1 MSTSST
7 STSRLSD
14 SEKLTADNYGSWKLR
29 VYGLMLRTKLWSIVS
44 SNVPTVEEFR
54 AMTSEAKATWDEKDG
69 QALGE
74 IIGSLS
80 TSQLIN
86 VNGCRHANEA
96 WIKLDELHRP
106 KSSQSFV
113 YIRTKLDRTRLE
125 ETTPGTMQAHIG
137 ELRNVMD
144 QLSDLGVSE
153 ALSTKAAAVVLLNSI
168 KHSDYQTVVAI
179 LSNGPMDD
187 LTFDKVAATLLG
199 EERRLAQQESA
210 PTNSTAKAEAA
221 SAATAVVAGAGRGRR
236 GNNNRRPPCGVCGM
250 TNHPTAKCY
259 EVIGYPAG
267 HPRHQN
273 ASTNGSSQ
281 SPKMGQA
288 QSAFNGCTR
297 VVNDVVKTPE
307 AGPTMPAA
315 STSAA
320 LVQMPL
326 DQVTKPTGSTTEA
339 CEWLIDSGASMHLC
353 NNRQWFADFQPVTD
367 KKVIL
372 GDNRTVPALGCGRID
387 VDISSFGH
395 KSSGEFNNVL
405 YAPALAVNL
414 LSVSKLTEA
423 GLHLSFHGQH
433 CIIRSQQGSVIARAE
448 KEKTGNL
455 YRLLIRP
462 RLPPSPS
469 ANVAQTQTLPEVATI
484 SSSQDEQIHLRLAHE
499 RLGHL
504 NVKALTQLRADNM
517 ATDIT
522 WSSSDRTPAAFQCD
536 SCHMNKSHRASMP
549 QAGTQRATQPLEL
562 VHSDVCGPLQAQS
575 IGAKAIYFVTFIDDF
590 SRYTVVYPM
599 QRKSEVF
606 DRFVIYKAWAE
617 TRTGKRVRCLR
628 SDGGGEYNSKA
639 FDNFMR
645 TYGITRQ
652 LTPSYTPEH
661 NGVAERANRTLMEMV
676 RCMLY
681 NARLPYG
688 FWALAL
694 SAAAYLRNRSPTRAI
709 QRKTPFEAWSGQK
722 PSHKSLR
729 VFGCLAYVHIPKQTR
744 RKLDNKA
751 RPCIFV
757 GYSTEAKAWLCYDPA
772 RNITLTSR
780 DVIFVENKPGILF
793 SQSWTQS
800 QSMGNILNEGALDAS
815 NASNTSITVE
825 DAPIQSGPLNRFD
838 EGVEA
843 KEGSQP
849 IIPSEEVENDS
860 SHSHMDQEY
869 EQKEE
874 EVKYDN
880 AAQEDDQ
887 NDSDD
892 DRLPLSQLL
901 LTHPFQRGR
910 GQDHGPAQPSG
921 NPRRSLRDHVSSRAL
936 DAQRRSTNSSL
947 RDNSHA
953 HTALTQSAE
962 SQTATNLEPS
972 TFGEAMRRDDRQ
984 QWEQA
989 AQEEIESI
997 HDAGTWTLAPL
1008 PPGRQ
1013 AIGCKWVFKLKHKAD
1028 GSIDRYKARLVAK
1041 GFSQR
1046 EGIDYD
1052 ETFAPVAKFPAIR
1065 ALLSLVAHY
1074 NLELHQMD
1082 VRTAFLNGDLDR
1094 DIYMRQ
1100 PEGFVARGSEHL
1112 YCKLRKCLYGLKQAS
1127 RAWYEKIHQALT
1139 NMGFKALSADTCVYL
1154 RSQGSILTVIALY
1167 VDDLLIA
1174 SNSLEGLNALKQALS
1189 HRFSMKDLG
1198 EAHYVL
1204 GIQIDRDRAAR
1215 TLSISQREYVHKVLE
1230 RFGMSDCK
1238 SVVTP
1243 LESNVKLTKA
1253 DCPAPTAVK
1262 DTAFIRLYQSAV
1274 GAVMYAMM
1282 GTRPDIAFA
1291 VASLS
1296 QFSSNPGQSHW
1307 LSLKHVLRYLKGT
1320 MDYKLTYGGTTDKSQ
1335 SLHFHGF
1342 CDSDWGSNVDDRR
1355 SVTGYVF
1362 MLGGGAVSWQS
1373 KKQPTV
1379 ALSSVEAEYMAATQ
1393 ATREAMWWRKLLHEL
1408 GIQSSPTIIIIRSDS
1423 QGSIALSKNPEHHA
1437 RSKHI
1442 DIRHH
1447 FVREQV
1453 AAGVVAL
1460 QYVPTQEMLAD
1471 VLTKPLSRDQ
1481 HVKLVHEM
1489 GVHSV

>member
-1 MSTSST
+1 
-7 STSRLSD
+7 
-14 SEKLTADNYGSWKLR
+14 
-29 VYGLMLRTKLWSIVS
+29 
-44 SNVPTVEEFR
+44 
-54 AMTSEAKATWDEKDG
+54 
-69 QALGE
+69 
-74 IIGSLS
+74 
-80 TSQLIN
+80 
-86 VNGCRHANEA
+86 
-96 WIKLDELHRP
+96 
-106 KSSQSFV
+106 
-113 YIRTKLDRTRLE
+113 
-125 ETTPGTMQAHIG
+125 
-137 ELRNVMD
+137 
-144 QLSDLGVSE
+144 
-153 ALSTKAAAVVLLNSI
+153 
-168 KHSDYQTVVAI
+168 
-179 LSNGPMDD
+179 
-187 LTFDKVAATLLG
+187 
-199 EERRLAQQESA
+199 
-210 PTNSTAKAEAA
+210 
-221 SAATAVVAGAGRGRR
+221 
-236 GNNNRRPPCGVCGM
+236 
-250 TNHPTAKCY
+250 
-259 EVIGYPAG
+259 
-267 HPRHQN
+267 
-273 ASTNGSSQ
+273 
-281 SPKMGQA
+281 
-288 QSAFNGCTR
+288 
-297 VVNDVVKTPE
+297 
-307 AGPTMPAA
+307 
-315 STSAA
+315 
-320 LVQMPL
+320 
-326 DQVTKPTGSTTEA
+326 
-339 CEWLIDSGASMHLC
+339 
-353 NNRQWFADFQPVTD
+353 
-367 KKVIL
+367 
-372 GDNRTVPALGCGRID
+372 
-387 VDISSFGH
+387 
-395 KSSGEFNNVL
+395 
-405 YAPALAVNL
+405 
-414 LSVSKLTEA
+414 
-423 GLHLSFHGQH
+423 
-433 CIIRSQQGSVIARAE
+433 
-448 KEKTGNL
+448 
-455 YRLLIRP
+455 
-462 RLPPSPS
+462 
-469 ANVAQTQTLPEVATI
+469 
-484 SSSQDEQIHLRLAHE
+484 
-499 RLGHL
+499 
-504 NVKALTQLRADNM
+504 
-517 ATDIT
+517 
-522 WSSSDRTPAAFQCD
+522 
-536 SCHMNKSHRASMP
+536 
-549 QAGTQRATQPLEL
+549 
-562 VHSDVCGPLQAQS
+562 
-575 IGAKAIYFVTFIDDF
+575 
-590 SRYTVVYPM
+590 
-599 QRKSEVF
+599 
-606 DRFVIYKAWAE
+606 
-617 TRTGKRVRCLR
+617 
-628 SDGGGEYNSKA
+628 
-639 FDNFMR
+639 
-645 TYGITRQ
+645 
-652 LTPSYTPEH
+652 
-661 NGVAERANRTLMEMV
+661 
-676 RCMLY
+676 
-681 NARLPYG
+681 
-688 FWALAL
+688 
-694 SAAAYLRNRSPTRAI
+694 
-709 QRKTPFEAWSGQK
+709 
-722 PSHKSLR
+722 
-729 VFGCLAYVHIPKQTR
+729 
-744 RKLDNKA
+744 
-751 RPCIFV
+751 
-757 GYSTEAKAWLCYDPA
+757 
-772 RNITLTSR
+772 
-780 DVIFVENKPGILF
+780 
-793 SQSWTQS
+793 
-800 QSMGNILNEGALDAS
+800 
-815 NASNTSITVE
+815 
-825 DAPIQSGPLNRFD
+825 
-838 EGVEA
+838 
-843 KEGSQP
+843 
-849 IIPSEEVENDS
+849 
-860 SHSHMDQEY
+860 
-869 EQKEE
+869 
-874 EVKYDN
+874 
-880 AAQEDDQ
+880 
-887 NDSDD
+887 
-892 DRLPLSQLL
+892 
-901 LTHPFQRGR
+901 
-910 GQDHGPAQPSG
+910 
-921 NPRRSLRDHVSSRAL
+921 
-936 DAQRRSTNSSL
+936 
-947 RDNSHA
+947 
-953 HTALTQSAE
+953 
-962 SQTATNLEPS
+962 
-972 TFGEAMRRDDRQ
+972 MRRDDRQ